1 MLGPNRRSHLPLS
14 RRNVLTI
21 GGAGMLGL
29 TVPRLLHAAERPSTI
44 APRAK
49 SVILIFNCG
58 APSQHDLWDMKPQ
71 AASEIRGEFQPIST
85 NVAGIQI
92 SELLPQLA
100 KRTDKLAIVRTVHH
114 QHGGHNAGMYWSIV
128 GRPYRIVATAELP
141 IAQLQKLIRW
151 LALGSYRASAV
162 TVRTRPVPPGSRC
175 IPSHELTVTFNAPK
189 TESVALGR
197 PVLWDLGDGKA
208 EVIVRRVD
216 RLDGAPLA
224 IGASPSRRLREL
236 RAQAKAELALGK
248 KLGRPLGPIYA
259 EAMQRAMDLQT
270 RGHAR
275 PSEIPTFFDDLR
287 VEVGGLPIELLDR

>member
-1 MLGPNRRSHLPLS
+1 MLLPLLLIGVVAFLAGKASVASSPAIGALGP
-14 RRNVLTI
+14 
-21 GGAGMLGL
+21 
-29 TVPRLLHAAERPSTI
+29 
-44 APRAK
+44 
-49 SVILIFNCG
+49 G
-58 APSQHDLWDMKPQ
+58 APVGPHSASSPSQ
-71 AASEIRGEFQPIST
+71 SVRF
-85 NVAGIQI
+85 
-92 SELLPQLA
+92 EL
-100 KRTDKLAIVRTVHH
+100 
-114 QHGGHNAGMYWSIV
+114 

-259 EAMQRAMDLQT
+259 EAMQRAMDLSARYGVPLFVAA
-270 RGHAR
+270 RGRYAR
-275 PSEIPTFFDDLR
+275 EMISRKRPRAVVAVACERDLVSGVRDVAGRLPVLGTTLSLPDGPCKNTGADIEALEGQIRTFL
-287 VEVGGLPIELLDR
+287 GLDARRG